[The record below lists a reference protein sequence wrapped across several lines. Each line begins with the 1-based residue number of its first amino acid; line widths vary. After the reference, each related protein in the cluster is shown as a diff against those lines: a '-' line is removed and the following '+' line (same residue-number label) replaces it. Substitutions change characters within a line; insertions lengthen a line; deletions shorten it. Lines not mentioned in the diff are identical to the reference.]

1 MNRLK
6 VSPEGPRLVNKLF
19 SFVFSSNAVFELIKM
34 LEVPLT
40 VQFIRHCMICGQ
52 FQQISRVFFLF
63 QHELISFTS
72 VCYLNNT
79 VKLALRTSVPALNS
93 RRLKY
98 LPVSREPCKSF
109 TYFLRRFAVIVAF
122 INKTIRKKTIMMAVQ
137 GRTFYIYS
145 IIIILYSYLIITW
158 TIFFIPF
165 SFKFKSLLGDSGSI
179 TTTHH
184 PFMYRWMCVLFVN
197 LVDSESYLS
206 RRLNIRERK
215 RERERSVRL

>member
-1 MNRLK
+1 M
-6 VSPEGPRLVNKLF
+6 LF
-19 SFVFSSNAVFELIKM
+19 KTI
-34 LEVPLT
+34 P
-40 VQFIRHCMICGQ
+40 
-52 FQQISRVFFLF
+52 
-63 QHELISFTS
+63 
-72 VCYLNNT
+72 

-122 INKTIRKKTIMMAVQ
+122 INKTIRKKRSWWRSR
-137 GRTFYIYS
+137 GERFIYS
-145 IIIILYSYLIITW
+145 IIILYSYLIITW

-165 SFKFKSLLGDSGSI
+165 SFKFNSLLGDSGSI
-179 TTTHH
+179 TTTHN

-215 RERERSVRL
+215 REREIRSVVTLFLHPRYGFISWTSSSRVSNAIFHTELTTVLYPLESGRKPSCF